1 MVDLAN
7 KEEFRGF
14 KDQIK
19 KEVAV
24 LIETAEQSVK
34 AEFNPQ
40 IALMQKEHEKMKERF
55 KMIVSRDDFIV
66 SRVL

>member
-1 MVDLAN
+1 MIDLAN

-34 AEFNPQ
+34 SEFNPQ
-40 IALMQKEHEKMKERF
+40 IARIQKENEKMIEKF
-55 KMIVSRDDFIV
+55 KMIVSRDDFNV
-66 SRVL
+66 S

>member
-24 LIETAEQSVK
+24 LIETAE
-34 AEFNPQ
+34 
-40 IALMQKEHEKMKERF
+40 
-55 KMIVSRDDFIV
+55 
-66 SRVL
+66 